1 MQPGYEVRA
10 AGNKGRQ
17 RFLCELRVPGFD
29 YVAAGNSTSKKD
41 AQSNAAKDFCS
52 FLVRQGVV
60 QGHEVPSDAG
70 LSQMPQMNP
79 GSGLGLTKS
88 APVFNEGYNPNTL
101 GQAYQRRDQEP
112 GQGDFRRDF
121 LDSAEEKKM
130 IEAEDVDVNAR
141 IHGNWTMEN
150 AKSML
155 HQFIQMRHIKTDYR
169 YSKQGS
175 SFLAEMSFYVKVM
188 FNVSPF
194 MDNEPILY

>member
-1 MQPGYEVRA
+1 MRA

-41 AQSNAAKDFCS
+41 AHANAAKDFCS
-52 FLVRQGVV
+52 FLVRQGMV
-60 QGHEVPSDAG
+60 QSHEVPSGSG
-70 LSQMPQMNP
+70 LSEMAPMSG

-88 APVFNEGYNPNTL
+88 APVFNDGYNPSTL
-101 GQAYQRRDQEP
+101 GQAYQRRDQGP

-121 LDSAEEKKM
+121 LDSVDKKKM

-155 HQFIQMRHIKTDYR
+155 HQFIQMRHIKTDYV
-169 YSKQGS
+169 YSRQGS
-175 SFLAEMSFYVKVM
+175 SFVAEMTFYVKV
-188 FNVSPF
+188 
-194 MDNEPILY
+194 IY